1 MKAERW
7 LAAVCII
14 ALVALAL
21 ALQTGAV
28 RLGHLAGPVLKLSAS
43 LDVPPLQDAAMIRR
57 GAAHYERVCAT
68 CHASPL
74 EPERGNQLTLSPPAP
89 KLYKRLAHWSPE
101 ALFLIVRDGSPGSGM
116 PAWPTN
122 GREDEIWSVVAF
134 LRALPELDPAQYRV
148 LAGLTERP
156 SGIASDGPLDLRQ
169 CQTCHGVDGRGDAN
183 GAFPRLD
190 IQTPAYLGDALRA
203 YRDGSRQSGF
213 MAGVAARLSDGQIDA
228 LANHFG
234 AATLPQI
241 ASRQGANP
249 LSEPIPEQLAACAAC
264 HGPPAAARPDFP
276 RLTGQYAP
284 YLEQQLNLFTAEMPT
299 RGGGRYHNLM
309 LKAAHT
315 VPEEDIPRLSAY
327 YGQTPDQ

>member
-7 LAAVCII
+7 LAAACMI
-14 ALVALAL
+14 ALLAL
-21 ALQTGAV
+21 ALGLQTGAF
-28 RLGHLAGPVLKLSAS
+28 RLGHLAGPVLKLGAS

-74 EPERGNQLTLSPPAP
+74 EPQRGDQLILSPPAP
-89 KLYKRLAHWSPE
+89 KLYTRLAHWSPE

-116 PAWPTN
+116 PAWPAK
-122 GREDEIWSVVAF
+122 GRDDEIWSVVAF

-148 LAGLTERP
+148 LAGLTVRP
-156 SGIASDGPLDLRQ
+156 SGIAGEAPPELRQ
-169 CQTCHGVDGRGDAN
+169 CQTCHGVDGRGDPN

-190 IQTPAYLGDALRA
+190 IQTPAYLADALRA

-213 MAGVAARLSDGQIDA
+213 MAGVAARLSDEQIDA
-228 LANHFG
+228 LADHFG
-234 AATLPQI
+234 SATPLQV
-241 ASRQGANP
+241 ASRRRVDP

-264 HGPPAAARPDFP
+264 HGPPDAARPDFP
-276 RLTGQYAP
+276 RLTGQNTN
-284 YLEQQLNLFTAEMPT
+284 YLEQQLKLFTSETPT
-299 RGGGRYHNLM
+299 RGGGRYLDLM

-315 VPEEDIPRLSAY
+315 VPEDDISSLAAH
-327 YGQTPDQ
+327 YGQVAD